1 MTGETPFEEIGYLH
15 NLWAGRLY
23 DRYTDA
29 IDAGHGE
36 QVAAAFEAEAE
47 RLEAMT

>member
-1 MTGETPFEEIGYLH
+1 MQELLKICPDYFET
-15 NLWAGRLY
+15 
-23 DRYTDA
+23 

-36 QVAAAFEAEAE
+36 QVAAAFEQEAE